1 MENGLD
7 SYILTKGSPIDTCY
21 CHLLMYIPAQLQLL
35 VSCLKMEGVD
45 WAFGPF
51 NRCPF
56 LSHDSS
62 LQKPPHNSPYTQ
74 PCYDHTAHFIS
85 VKISRHSFIPATHRH
100 HPVPGPPLLTFM
112 GTRRARGVYVYVQA
126 KHSYI
131 KLNKFVKEEY
141 LGINL
146 TKEVKDLYI
155 ENYKTLVYKVEEDTR
170 KWRYTMFMDWED

>member
-1 MENGLD
+1 
-7 SYILTKGSPIDTCY
+7 
-21 CHLLMYIPAQLQLL
+21 
-35 VSCLKMEGVD
+35 
-45 WAFGPF
+45 
-51 NRCPF
+51 
-56 LSHDSS
+56 
-62 LQKPPHNSPYTQ
+62 
-74 PCYDHTAHFIS
+74 
-85 VKISRHSFIPATHRH
+85 
-100 HPVPGPPLLTFM
+100 M